1 MNELRKKLSEL
12 MPSGLKGHGRG
23 PELKVPEFASDIYTD
38 LRERRLLPLV
48 GFLIVAIAAV
58 PFLLKDAGEPE
69 EPVPAPPSASA
80 SAKNAGQVVV
90 VESSEGL
97 RSYHQRL
104 GHREPSNPFKQQYT
118 SAPGSGSGE
127 GSTLEEG
134 SGEEAPSEAPPSEE
148 TSGGT
153 NSGSEGGST
162 GSEEGGIHYFT
173 YKIDVRVTPVSTNG
187 VPSKA
192 EPTVRRN
199 LPELTS
205 LPARKVP
212 ALTFMQPSGDGQKA
226 LMLVNSNVKGLFGEG
241 VCVSGGETCQLLA
254 LKPGLPETVVYG
266 DNERI
271 FKIELL
277 KVHLDVTKK
286 LTKAPLGSPQ
296 SG

>member
-1 MNELRKKLSEL
+1 MNTLRKKLSEL
-12 MPSGLKGHGRG
+12 MPSGRVGSGRG

-48 GFLIVAIAAV
+48 GFLAIAIVSV
-58 PFLLKDAGEPE
+58 PFLLKDSGEPE
-69 EPVPAPPSASA
+69 APVPPVASA
-80 SAKNAGQVVV
+80 PAKNAGQVVV
-90 VESSEGL
+90 VESQEGL
-97 RSYHQRL
+97 RNYRKRL
-104 GHREPSNPFKQQYT
+104 GHRDPSNPFKQQYT
-118 SAPGSGSGE
+118 GAPSSGK

-134 SGEEAPSEAPPSEE
+134 SSSEAGSSEAPSEPAPSES
-148 TSGGT
+148 TGGT
-153 NSGSEGGST
+153 GNSESGSSGS
-162 GSEEGGIHYFT
+162 SETGIHYFT

-192 EPTVRRN
+192 EPTVRHN

-205 LPARKVP
+205 LPARKAP

-226 LMLVNSNVKGLFGEG
+226 LMLVNSNVTGLFGEG

-266 DNERI
+266 GNERI
-271 FKIELL
+271 FRIELL

-286 LTKAPLGSPQ
+286 LTKAPLGKPQ
-296 SG
+296 NG